1 MVVSVTMQE
10 ITQKLQAEAFS
21 KPIKALVQQTDI
33 ITVQCTQVITFDWPV
48 MQIQLIN
55 WPPP

>member
-1 MVVSVTMQE
+1 MVVTMQE

-21 KPIKALVQQTDI
+21 KPIKALVQQ
-33 ITVQCTQVITFDWPV
+33 VITFDWPV